1 MNDRKPRASAPEST
15 TRRELLR
22 QSLYGAGLLAASSL
36 PWSATARAAATKHV
50 VATTKSGK
58 IGGYV
63 ENGVS
68 VFKGVPYG
76 ADTSTR
82 RYRPALPP
90 TAWKGVRDTLEYGAS
105 CPQGDREEKSSEDC
119 LVLNVWTPGMN
130 AAAKRPV
137 MFYIHGGEYS
147 SGSGSSPL
155 YDGTHLCK
163 RGDVVVVSIN
173 HRLNAFGHLYLGR
186 LAGADYASSG
196 NVGIL
201 DLVQALTWVCDH
213 IATFGGDPNCVMVFG
228 QSGGGAK
235 IATMMAMPAARG
247 LFHRAATMSGQQITA
262 SGPRSATLRARS
274 YLDALKIAP
283 ADAVKINAADV
294 SSLVAA
300 LKAPDATMAGRSL
313 YFGPVLDQG
322 SLPRHP
328 FYPDAPPQSA
338 GIPMIIG
345 NTHDETRAFL
355 GNEPGVH
362 NLNWTEL
369 PERLLPQLLVDI
381 DPEYVIAEYRK
392 LYPQY
397 TATEVFF
404 AATTAGRSWRGA
416 IIETELR
423 AAQGAPV
430 YSYQLDY
437 KSPLD
442 GGRYGA
448 MHTMDIPLVF
458 DNIAQPR
465 SRTGTGPDAQKTADQ
480 MSDAFIAFA
489 RTGNPNHA
497 SLPQW
502 RPYELNTRSTMV
514 FNAQSQ
520 LVDDPRGAER
530 KLFVQVPYIQR
541 GTY

>member
-1 MNDRKPRASAPEST
+1 MKDRIPPDTKLEST
-15 TRRELLR
+15 SRRDLLR
-22 QSLYGAGLLAASSL
+22 HSLYGAGLLAASSM
-36 PWSATARAAATKHV
+36 PFAPAAYAAASKHS
-50 VATTKSGK
+50 VAATKSGK
-58 IGGYV
+58 IRGVV
-63 ENGVS
+63 ENGVH

-76 ADTSTR
+76 ADTATR
-82 RYRPALPP
+82 RYRSALLPV
-90 TAWKGVRDTLEYGAS
+90 AWKGVRDTLDYGPA
-105 CPQGDREEKSSEDC
+105 CPQGDPADQTSEDC
-119 LVLNVWTPGMN
+119 LCLNVWTPDLKL
-130 AAAKRPV
+130 AAKRPV

-147 SGSGSSPL
+147 SGSGSSPV
-155 YDGTHLCK
+155 YDGTRLCH
-163 RGDVVVVSIN
+163 RGDVVVVTIN

-201 DLVQALTWVCDH
+201 DIVQALAWVRDH
-213 IATFGGDPNCVMVFG
+213 IAGFGGDPNCVMVFG

-262 SGPRSATLRARS
+262 SGPRSATLRARA

-283 ADAVKINAADV
+283 ADALKINSADV
-294 SSLVAA
+294 PSLVAA
-300 LKAPDATMAGRSL
+300 LRAPDATMVGRSL
-313 YFGPVLDQG
+313 YFGPVLDEG

-338 GIPMIIG
+338 AIPMIIG

-381 DPEYVIAEYRK
+381 DPEYVVAEYRR

-397 TATEVFF
+397 SATEVYF

-416 IIETELR
+416 LIETELR

-448 MHTMDIPLVF
+448 MHAMDIPLVF
-458 DNIAQPR
+458 DNIAQSG
-465 SRTGTGPDAQKTADQ
+465 SRTGTGADAQKTADQ

-497 SLPQW
+497 GLPQW

-520 LVDDPRGAER
+520 PVDDPRSAER
-530 KLFVQVPYIQR
+530 KLFAQVPYIQR

>member
-1 MNDRKPRASAPEST
+1 MKDPTSPVPQSPG
-15 TRRELLR
+15 RRELLR
-22 QSLYGAGLLAASSL
+22 HSLYSASLLVAGSVPWASTAYAASAQHS
-36 PWSATARAAATKHV
+36 
-50 VATTKSGK
+50 VATTKAGR
-58 IGGYV
+58 IRGYV
-63 ENGVS
+63 ENGVH

-90 TAWKGVRDTLEYGAS
+90 VAWKGVRDTLEYGAA
-105 CPQGDREEKSSEDC
+105 CPQGDATGRASEDC
-119 LVLNVWTPGMN
+119 LVLNVWTPGLK
-130 AAAKRPV
+130 ADAKRPV

-147 SGSGSSPL
+147 SGSGSSPI
-155 YDGTHLCK
+155 YDGTHLCR
-163 RGDVVVVSIN
+163 RGDVVVVTIN
-173 HRLNAFGHLYLGR
+173 HRLNAFGHLYLAR
-186 LAGADYASSG
+186 LGGADYAASG

-201 DLVQALTWVCDH
+201 DLVQALTWVRDH
-213 IATFGGDPNCVMVFG
+213 IAGFGGDPGCVMVFG

-283 ADAVKINAADV
+283 ADVLKINAADV
-294 SSLVAA
+294 ASLVEA
-300 LKAPDATMAGRSL
+300 LRAPDATMVGRSL
-313 YFGPVLDQG
+313 YFGPVLDEG

-338 GIPMIIG
+338 GIPLIIG

-362 NLNWTEL
+362 NLSWAEL

-381 DPEYVIAEYRK
+381 DPEYVVAEYRR

-397 TATEVFF
+397 SPTEVYF

-416 IIETELR
+416 LIETELR

-430 YSYQLDY
+430 FSYQLDY
-437 KSPLD
+437 KSPLE

-458 DNIAQPR
+458 DNIAQPG
-465 SRTGTGPDAQKTADQ
+465 SRTGTGADAQKTADQ
-480 MSDAFIAFA
+480 MSDAFITFA

-497 SLPQW
+497 GLPQW

-530 KLFVQVPYIQR
+530 RLFAQVPYIQR